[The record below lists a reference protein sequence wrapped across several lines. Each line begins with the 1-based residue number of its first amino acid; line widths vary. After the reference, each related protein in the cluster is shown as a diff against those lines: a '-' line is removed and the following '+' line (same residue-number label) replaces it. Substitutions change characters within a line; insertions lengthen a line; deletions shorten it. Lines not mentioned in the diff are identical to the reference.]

1 MHIQTRLLEKG
12 QAPDIAYFQLPIKM
26 NGAQ

>member
-1 MHIQTRLLEKG
+1 MHVQTQTPEKG
-12 QAPDIAYFQLPIKM
+12 QAFEIAYFQLPIKM

>member
-1 MHIQTRLLEKG
+1 MHVQTKTPAKG
-12 QAPDIAYFQLPIKM
+12 QALEIAYFQLPIKM

>member
-1 MHIQTRLLEKG
+1 MHVQTQPLEKG
-12 QAPDIAYFQLPIKM
+12 QALGIVYFQLPIKM